1 MAERRMFT
9 DKVVGSDAFTEMP
22 ATTQLLY
29 FHLGMNADDDG
40 FINNPKKVAR
50 SIGSSVKDLELL
62 VEKRFLIRFPSGV
75 VVIKHWLMANN
86 IRKDRYKPTE
96 YQEEFSQLY
105 IKPNKAYTEVREHA
119 ESADDVIPSGNQ
131 NPTAGQPSGNQ
142 NPTAGQPKPYNVEPQ
157 DRIGEDRLGKDR
169 LINNRKGKESA
180 KNGNDFIPPTL
191 EEVREYCKQRGSPV
205 DPTRFYDYFE
215 ARNWIDSKGNPV
227 QNWKQKFLTWTRKE
241 LERNGRKPASAKP
254 VHGED
259 SEQSGSKPKAAGFK
273 YDV

>member
-9 DKVVGSDAFTEMP
+9 QKVVGSDAFTEMP
-22 ATTQLLY
+22 ASAQVLY
-29 FHLGMNADDDG
+29 FQLNMVADDDG
-40 FINNPKKVAR
+40 FVNNPKKTAR
-50 SIGSSVKDLELL
+50 SIGSSEKDLTILID
-62 VEKRFLIRFPSGV
+62 KRFLIRFPSGV
-75 VVIKHWLMANN
+75 VVVKHWLMNN
-86 IRKDRYKPTE
+86 TIKSDRYKPTE
-96 YQEEFSQLY
+96 YQDEFSQLI
-105 IKPNKAYTEVREHA
+105 IKPNKSYTEKEKHPELIEMEPERSTSGTNPVPEWNHNG
-119 ESADDVIPSGNQ
+119 SAL
-131 NPTAGQPSGNQ
+131 
-142 NPTAGQPKPYNVEPQ
+142 EPQ
-157 DRIGEDRLGKDR
+157 DRIGKDRIGKDR
-169 LINNRKGKESA
+169 LDKDRLNNRKGKESA
-180 KNGNDFIPPTL
+180 KSDNDFIPPTL